1 VIVDLDQIMRRG
13 NLEYDIYIRN
23 NDVIIVDEKKVNF

>member
-1 VIVDLDQIMRRG
+1 LDQIMRHG
-13 NLEYDIYIRN
+13 NLEYDVFIRN